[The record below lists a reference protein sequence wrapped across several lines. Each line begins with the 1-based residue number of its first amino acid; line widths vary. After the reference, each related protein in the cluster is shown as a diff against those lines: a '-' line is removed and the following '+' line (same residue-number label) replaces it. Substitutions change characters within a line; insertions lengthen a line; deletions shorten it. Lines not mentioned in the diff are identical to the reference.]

1 MTFRL
6 VGVAERQIDRIL
18 LESAREFGIDAAAR
32 YHRLIL
38 VTMAAIADTPGRLGS
53 RAVHP
58 VVGVR
63 VYPLRLARALVDR
76 KDRITRPR
84 HLIVY
89 RIAPDGVIEILGV
102 IHDRMS
108 LVRAARRVQRE
119 ADR

>member
-1 MTFRL
+1 M
-6 VGVAERQIDRIL
+6 AERQIDRIL

-32 YHRLIL
+32 YHRLML
-38 VTMAAIADTPGRLGS
+38 VTMAAIADMPGRLGS
-53 RAVHP
+53 RAIHP
-58 VVGVR
+58 VAGVR
-63 VYPLRLARALVDR
+63 VYPLRLARAFVER

-84 HLIVY
+84 HLIIY

-108 LVRAARRVQRE
+108 LIRAARRAQRV